1 MSMNEISGDDLL
13 KLDDSYKIIDVR
25 TEEEYKN
32 GHIKNAINVP
42 LDKILENDFDLDKDD
57 KLVVHCRTNG
67 RSKQALAILNDLGYK
82 NLTLAPGVDLYNY
95 DLVKSKLPA

>member
-95 DLVKSKLPA
+95 DLVK